1 MVTAIEPLIREQLLD
16 RRQKLEVAAIG
27 YRNDGE
33 LTRLLREVDTAL
45 QRMDDG
51 TYGIC
56 DVCHDPVESERLLAD
71 PLTRLCIDHLS
82 PNEQRALEDDLEL
95 AGRIQTGL
103 LPQPSQKIDGW
114 EIAYHYQPAGI
125 VSGDYCDIISD
136 DNKNVLFVLGDVSG
150 KGVAASMLMAHLQAM
165 FRTLISVALP
175 LEQMIERASRVFCE
189 STLPTHYATLVCG
202 KTNPSGL
209 VEICNAGHLPPLL
222 FHEGT
227 VRRIEAT
234 GLPVG
239 IFCNEHFTANRMQ
252 LERGDTLL
260 LYTDGFSEAL
270 DGGGREYGVDRLVS
284 LLRNQHEL
292 TPRGLLDACMRDWL
306 SFGDGRRTKDDV
318 TLMAIQRTH

>member
-27 YRNDGE
+27 YSNDEE
-33 LTRLLREVDTAL
+33 LTRLLREVDSAL
-45 QRMDDG
+45 KRMDDG

-56 DVCHDPVESERLLAD
+56 DYCHEPVETERLIAD

-103 LPQPSQKIDGW
+103 LPQPTQKIDGW

-125 VSGDYCDIISD
+125 VSGDYCDVISD
-136 DNKNVLFVLGDVSG
+136 DKQNVLFVLGDVSG

-202 KTNPSGL
+202 KTDPSGT

-222 FHEGT
+222 FQEGT
-227 VRRIEAT
+227 VKQIDAT

-239 IFCNEHFTANRMQ
+239 IFCNEHFTSNRLQ
-252 LERGDTLL
+252 LTKGDTLL
-260 LYTDGFSEAL
+260 LYTDGFSEASNGVGL
-270 DGGGREYGVDRLVS
+270 EYGAKRLAD
-284 LLRNQHEL
+284 LLRAHHEL
-292 TPRGLLDACMRDWL
+292 PPQALLDACMRDWL
-306 SFGDGRRTKDDV
+306 GFGDGRRTKDDV
-318 TLMAIQRTH
+318 SLMAIQRTN

>member
-27 YRNDGE
+27 YRQDDE

-56 DVCHDPVESERLLAD
+56 DVCHEPVESERLIAD

-82 PNEQRALEDDLEL
+82 PHEQRALEEDLEL

-114 EIAYHYQPAGI
+114 EIAYHYQPAGV
-125 VSGDYCDIISD
+125 VSGDYCDVISD
-136 DNKNVLFVLGDVSG
+136 GNQNVLFVLGDVSG

-165 FRTLISVALP
+165 FRTLISVGLS

-209 VEICNAGHLPPLL
+209 VEVCNAGHLPPLL
-222 FHEGT
+222 FQAGT
-227 VRRIEAT
+227 VRQIDAT
-234 GLPVG
+234 GLPMG
-239 IFCNEHFTANRMQ
+239 IFCNEHFTVNRMQ

-260 LYTDGFSEAL
+260 LYTDGFSEATNA
-270 DGGGREYGVDRLVS
+270 GGMEYGFERLARLFS
-284 LLRNQHEL
+284 QYHDLPPHA
-292 TPRGLLDACMRDWL
+292 LLDACMRDWL

-318 TLMAIQRTH
+318 TLMAIQRAH

>member
-1 MVTAIEPLIREQLLD
+1 MVTAVEPLIREQLID
-16 RRQKLEVAAIG
+16 RRHKLEAAANG
-27 YRNDGE
+27 FNQEAE
-33 LTRLLREVDTAL
+33 LTRLLREVDSAL
-45 QRMDDG
+45 QRMEEG
-51 TYGIC
+51 TYGLC
-56 DVCHDPVESERLLAD
+56 DFCHDPVETERLIAN

-125 VSGDYCDIISD
+125 VSGDYIDVISD
-136 DNKNVLFVLGDVSG
+136 DHENVLFVLGDVSG

-165 FRTLISVALP
+165 FRTLISVQLP

-202 KTNPSGL
+202 KTSTSGT

-222 FHEGT
+222 FHKGS
-227 VRRIEAT
+227 VRQIPAT

-239 IFCNEHFTANRMQ
+239 IFCNEHFTCNQVQ
-252 LERGDTLL
+252 LEKGDTLL
-260 LYTDGFSEAL
+260 LYTDGLSEAL
-270 DGGGREYGVDRLVS
+270 NAEGREYGAERLAGILNHNHGLS
-284 LLRNQHEL
+284 
-292 TPRGLLDACMRDWL
+292 PRALLDTCVRDWL
-306 SFGDGRRTKDDV
+306 SVGSGQRSTDDV
-318 TLMAIQRTH
+318 TLMAIQRTQ

>member
-16 RRQKLEVAAIG
+16 RRQKLESAAVG
-27 YRNDGE
+27 YRDDGE

-56 DVCHDPVESERLLAD
+56 DVCHEPVETGRLIAD

-82 PNEQRALEDDLEL
+82 PVEQRALEDDLEM
-95 AGRIQTGL
+95 AGQIQTGL
-103 LPQPSQKIDGW
+103 LPEPTQQIDGW

-136 DNKNVLFVLGDVSG
+136 EKENALFVLGDVSG

-165 FRTLISVALP
+165 FRTLISVGLP

-202 KTNPSGL
+202 KTDRSGT

-222 FHEGT
+222 FQAGD
-227 VRRIEAT
+227 VRRIDAT

-239 IFCNEHFTANRMQ
+239 MFCNEHFTCTRLQ
-252 LERGDTLL
+252 LQKGDTLL

-270 DGGGREYGVDRLVS
+270 NSGGTEYGAERLAE
-284 LLRNQHEL
+284 LLKAHHEL
-292 TPRGLLDACMRDWL
+292 PPHDLLNACMRDWL
-306 SFGDGRRTKDDV
+306 SFGDGRRTADDV
-318 TLMAIQRTH
+318 TLMAIQRRV

>member
-1 MVTAIEPLIREQLLD
+1 MVTAVEPLIREQLLD

-33 LTRLLREVDTAL
+33 LTRLLHEVDTAL

-56 DVCHDPVESERLLAD
+56 DVCHDPVETERLIAD

-82 PNEQRALEDDLEL
+82 PHEQRALEDDLEL

-103 LPQPSQKIDGW
+103 LPEPSQTIDGW

-222 FHEGT
+222 FHEGS
-227 VRRIEAT
+227 VRQIEAT

-239 IFCNEHFTANRMQ
+239 IFCNEHFTANRIQ
-252 LERGDTLL
+252 LEAGDTLL

-270 DGGGREYGVDRLVS
+270 DGAGMEYGSDRLS
-284 LLRNQHEL
+284 RLLSDHHEL
-292 TPRGLLDACMRDWL
+292 PPRALLDACMRDWL
-306 SFGDGRRTKDDV
+306 AFGDGRRTRDDV
-318 TLMAIQRTH
+318 TLMAIQRTR

>member
-1 MVTAIEPLIREQLLD
+1 MVTAIEPLLREQLLD
-16 RRQKLEVAAIG
+16 RRKKLEIATIG
-27 YRNDGE
+27 YRNDDE
-33 LTRLLREVDTAL
+33 LSRLLREVDSAL

-56 DVCHDPVESERLLAD
+56 DVCKEPVESGRLIAD

-95 AGRIQTGL
+95 AAQIQTGL

-125 VSGDYCDIISD
+125 VSGDYCDVISD
-136 DNKNVLFVLGDVSG
+136 NDKSVLFVLGDVSG

-202 KTNPSGL
+202 KTNSSGL

-222 FHEGT
+222 FHEGS
-227 VRRIEAT
+227 VRAIEAT
-234 GLPVG
+234 GLPLG
-239 IFCNEHFTANRMQ
+239 MFCNEHFTATRMQ
-252 LERGDTLL
+252 LEAGDTLL
-260 LYTDGFSEAL
+260 LYTDGFSEAV
-270 DGGGREYGVDRLVS
+270 DGGGVEYGAERLSRLFSDR
-284 LLRNQHEL
+284 HEL
-292 TPRGLLDACMRDWL
+292 PPRALLDACMRDWL
-306 SFGDGRRTKDDV
+306 SFGDGRRTRDDV

>member
-1 MVTAIEPLIREQLLD
+1 MVTAIEPLLREQLLD
-16 RRQKLEVAAIG
+16 RRQKLEVAEIG
-27 YRNDGE
+27 YRQDE
-33 LTRLLREVDTAL
+33 QLTRLLREVDTAL

-56 DVCHDPVESERLLAD
+56 DVCHEPVESERLIAD

-82 PNEQRALEDDLEL
+82 PHEQRALEDDLEL

-103 LPQPSQKIDGW
+103 LPEPTQKIDGW
-114 EIAYHYQPAGI
+114 EIAYHYQPAGV
-125 VSGDYCDIISD
+125 VSGDYCDVISD
-136 DNKNVLFVLGDVSG
+136 GKQNVLFVLGDVSG

-202 KTNPSGL
+202 KTDPSGSIE
-209 VEICNAGHLPPLL
+209 VCNAGHLPPLL
-222 FHEGT
+222 FQAGT
-227 VRRIEAT
+227 VRQIAAT

-239 IFCNEHFTANRMQ
+239 IFCNEHFTVNRMQ

-260 LYTDGFSEAL
+260 LYTDGFSEATNAS
-270 DGGGREYGVDRLVS
+270 GVEYGLERLVG
-284 LLRNQHEL
+284 LLSQHHL
-292 TPRGLLDACMRDWL
+292 LPPHALLDACMRDWL

-318 TLMAIQRTH
+318 TLMAIQRSH

>member
-27 YRNDGE
+27 YRQDDE

-56 DVCHDPVESERLLAD
+56 DVCHEPVESERLIAD

-82 PNEQRALEDDLEL
+82 PHEQRALEDDLEL

-114 EIAYHYQPAGI
+114 EIAYHYQPAGV
-125 VSGDYCDIISD
+125 VSGDYCDVISD
-136 DNKNVLFVLGDVSG
+136 GNQNVLFVLGDVSG

-165 FRTLISVALP
+165 FRTLISVGLP

-209 VEICNAGHLPPLL
+209 VEVCNAGHLPPLL
-222 FHEGT
+222 FQAGT
-227 VRRIEAT
+227 VRQIDAT
-234 GLPVG
+234 GLPMG
-239 IFCNEHFTANRMQ
+239 IFCNEHFTVNRMQ

-260 LYTDGFSEAL
+260 LYTDGFSEATNA
-270 DGGGREYGVDRLVS
+270 GGMEYGVERLARLFS
-284 LLRNQHEL
+284 QYHDLPPHA
-292 TPRGLLDACMRDWL
+292 LLDACMRDWL
-306 SFGDGRRTKDDV
+306 SFGNGPRTKDDV

>member
-27 YRNDGE
+27 YSNDDE
-33 LTRLLREVDTAL
+33 LTRLLREVDSAL
-45 QRMDDG
+45 KRMDDG

-56 DVCHDPVESERLLAD
+56 DYCHEPVETERLIAD

-103 LPQPSQKIDGW
+103 LPQPTQKIDGW

-125 VSGDYCDIISD
+125 VSGDYCDVISD
-136 DNKNVLFVLGDVSG
+136 DNQNVLFVLGDVSG

-202 KTNPSGL
+202 KTDPSGM

-222 FHEGT
+222 FQRGS
-227 VRRIEAT
+227 VKQIDAT

-239 IFCNEHFTANRMQ
+239 IFCNEHFTSTRLRLAK
-252 LERGDTLL
+252 GDMLL
-260 LYTDGFSEAL
+260 LYTDGFSEASNG
-270 DGGGREYGVDRLVS
+270 DGLEYGAKRLAD
-284 LLRNQHEL
+284 LLRTHHEL
-292 TPRGLLDACMRDWL
+292 PPKALLDACMRDWL
-306 SFGDGRRTKDDV
+306 LFGDGRRTKDDV
-318 TLMAIQRTH
+318 SLMAIQRTH

>member
-27 YRNDGE
+27 YRHDDE
-33 LTRLLREVDTAL
+33 LNRLLHEVDSAL

-51 TYGIC
+51 TFGIC
-56 DVCHDPVESERLLAD
+56 DVCHDPVETGRLIAD

-82 PNEQRALEDDLEL
+82 PGEQRALEDDLEM
-95 AGRIQTGL
+95 AARIQTGL
-103 LPQPSQKIDGW
+103 LPEPTQKIDGW
-114 EIAYHYQPAGI
+114 EISYHYQPAGI

-136 DNKNVLFVLGDVSG
+136 ENQNALFVLGDVSG

-165 FRTLISVALP
+165 FRTLISVGLP

-202 KTNPSGL
+202 KTDRSGL

-222 FHEGT
+222 FQDGR
-227 VRRIEAT
+227 VRRIDAT
-234 GLPVG
+234 GLPLG
-239 IFCNEHFTANRMQ
+239 MFCNEHFTCTRVQ
-252 LERGDTLL
+252 LKKGDTLL

-270 DGGGREYGVDRLVS
+270 NSGGTEYGGDRLAG
-284 LLRNQHEL
+284 LLEAHHEL
-292 TPRGLLDACMRDWL
+292 TPHGLLNACMRDWL
-306 SFGDGRRTKDDV
+306 SFGDGRRTADDV
-318 TLMAIQRTH
+318 TLMAIQRLV